1 MPEGGPVEIE
11 ALSARARERY
21 ADFGNA
27 KVDTVTLQL
36 RLMVS
41 IGVALLVSL
50 ALGATLTF
58 WHAGYKVQTEVQ
70 AAIAV
75 GAHVAQ
81 SAVHDSEQQDT
92 NRRDR
97 VTKLIGEFDGDR
109 HVRAYLLDRDDLVLL
124 ASTPEPP
131 TDAAP
136 AWFQRLLGGEPR
148 KLQVSL
154 PAEFGNYGSVVL
166 ATDPSNELA
175 EAWDDTELALAVL
188 ATFCMLVLGVVYWT
202 LARGLRPLQDLSAA
216 FARVGR
222 GDYGSSVRE
231 SGPVEL
237 ARIGREFNQMVGR
250 LSIMR
255 RQNSHLSEQLRN
267 VQEEERAGL
276 ARELH
281 DEIGPF
287 LFAVGLDVVSIHQM
301 AKTDLS
307 LQLALA
313 PRLEAIRD
321 AVAHMQKHL
330 KVILGRLRP
339 IALFDLG
346 LPRAID
352 DIVDFWRARYPNV
365 TFDVRVCGETLGE
378 QLEAAVYQIVRESL
392 SNALR
397 HSHPSR
403 IDILVELTVNDTIAI
418 SVIDDGGGMPPAGP
432 AIGFGITGMQERA
445 ALLGGTLSVGDRV
458 DAKGVVVGARLP
470 LDRPAEGDPL
480 KSRETVS
487 A

>member
-1 MPEGGPVEIE
+1 MLGP
-11 ALSARARERY
+11 LRH
-21 ADFGNA
+21 A
-27 KVDTVTLQL
+27 KVDKVTLRL
-36 RLMVS
+36 RLIVS
-41 IGVALLVSL
+41 IGLALLASL
-50 ALGATLTF
+50 ALGAALTF

-81 SAVHDSEQQDT
+81 SAVYDSEQQGT
-92 NRRDR
+92 KRSER
-97 VTKLIGEFDGDR
+97 VTQLIGEFDGDR
-109 HVRAYLLDRDDLVLL
+109 HVRAYLLDRDSRVLL

-136 AWFQRLLGGEPR
+136 AWFQKLLGGEPR

-175 EAWDDTELALAVL
+175 EAWDDTGLALAVL

-216 FARVGR
+216 FARIGR
-222 GDYGSSVRE
+222 GDYGSSVPE

-237 ARIGREFNQMVGR
+237 ARIGREFNQMVEH
-250 LSIMR
+250 LSTVR
-255 RQNSHLSEQLRN
+255 RQNSRLNVQLRN

-287 LFAVGLDVVSIHQM
+287 LFAVGLDVSSIHQI
-301 AKTDLS
+301 AKNDQP
-307 LQLALA
+307 LQVLLE

-321 AVAHMQKHL
+321 AVAHMQKHIRM
-330 KVILGRLRP
+330 ILGRLRP

-346 LPRAID
+346 LPHAID
-352 DIVDFWRARYPNV
+352 NIVDFWRARYPNV
-365 TFDVRVCGETLGE
+365 TFDVRVCREGLGDR
-378 QLEAAVYQIVRESL
+378 LEEPVYQIVRESL

-397 HSHPSR
+397 HGHPIR
-403 IDILVELTVNDTIAI
+403 IEIEIGSADNDTIAI
-418 SVIDDGGGMPPAGP
+418 NVSDDGGGMSPTGSS
-432 AIGFGITGMQERA
+432 IGFGITGMQERA
-445 ALLGGTLSVGDRV
+445 ALLGGTLSVCDRV
-458 DAKGVVVGARLP
+458 DAKGVVVSARLP
-470 LDRPAEGDPL
+470 LDRTAEREAS

>member
-1 MPEGGPVEIE
+1 
-11 ALSARARERY
+11 
-21 ADFGNA
+21 
-27 KVDTVTLQL
+27 
-36 RLMVS
+36 
-41 IGVALLVSL
+41 
-50 ALGATLTF
+50 
-58 WHAGYKVQTEVQ
+58 
-70 AAIAV
+70 
-75 GAHVAQ
+75 
-81 SAVHDSEQQDT
+81 
-92 NRRDR
+92 

-109 HVRAYLLDRDDLVLL
+109 HVRAYLLDRDNLVLL

-136 AWFQRLLGGEPR
+136 AWFQKLLGGEPQR
-148 KLQVSL
+148 VRVSL

-166 ATDPSNELA
+166 TTDPSNELV
-175 EAWDDTELALAVL
+175 EAWDDTGLALAVL

-202 LARGLRPLQDLSAA
+202 LAKGLRPLQDLSAA

-222 GDYGSSVRE
+222 GDYGSSVPE
-231 SGPVEL
+231 SGPVEV
-237 ARIGREFNQMVGR
+237 ARIGREFNQMVEH
-250 LSIMR
+250 LSTMS
-255 RQNSHLSEQLRN
+255 RQNSRLSEQLRN

-287 LFAVGLDVVSIHQM
+287 LFAVGLDVSSIHQI
-301 AKTDLS
+301 AKTDRS

-339 IALFDLG
+339 ITLFDLG
-346 LPRAID
+346 LPHAID
-352 DIVDFWRARYPNV
+352 NIVDFWRARYPNV
-365 TFDVRVCGETLGE
+365 TFDVRVCRVTLGE
-378 QLEAAVYQIVRESL
+378 RLEDGVYQIVRESL

-397 HSHPSR
+397 HGYPSR
-403 IDILVELTVNDTIAI
+403 VGIEIELADGDTIAI
-418 SVIDDGGGMPPAGP
+418 SVIDDGGGMPPAGS

-445 ALLGGTLSVGDRV
+445 ALLGGTLSVCDRV
-458 DAKGVVVGARLP
+458 DAKGVVVSARLP
-470 LDRPAEGDPL
+470 LDRPAEGDPS

>member
-1 MPEGGPVEIE
+1 MLGRLRQREGQ
-11 ALSARARERY
+11 
-21 ADFGNA
+21 
-27 KVDTVTLQL
+27 KVTLRL
-36 RLMVS
+36 RLIVS
-41 IGVALLVSL
+41 IGVALLASL
-50 ALGATLTF
+50 ALGAALTF
-58 WHAGYKVQTEVQ
+58 WHAGHKVQTEVQ

-75 GAHVAQ
+75 GAHVAR
-81 SAVHDSEQQDT
+81 SAVDDSEQQGT

-109 HVRAYLLDRDDLVLL
+109 HVRAYLLDRDNLVLL

-131 TDAAP
+131 TDPAP
-136 AWFQRLLGGEPR
+136 AWFQKLLAGEPR
-148 KLQVSL
+148 RVQVSL
-154 PAEFGNYGSVVL
+154 PAEFGNYGGVVL

-175 EAWDDTELALAVL
+175 EAWDDTGLALAVL
-188 ATFCMLVLGVVYWT
+188 ATFCTLVLGVVYWT
-202 LARGLRPLQDLSAA
+202 LTRGLRPLQDLSVA

-222 GDYGSSVRE
+222 GDYGAGVRE

-237 ARIGREFNQMVGR
+237 ARIGREFNQMVEH
-250 LSIMR
+250 LSAMR
-255 RQNSHLSEQLRN
+255 RQNSRLSEQLRN

-287 LFAVGLDVVSIHQM
+287 LFAVGLDVSSIHQI
-301 AKTDLS
+301 AKTDRS

-346 LPRAID
+346 LPHAID
-352 DIVDFWRARYPNV
+352 NIVDFWRARYPNV
-365 TFDVRVCGETLGE
+365 TFDVRVCRETLGE
-378 QLEAAVYQIVRESL
+378 RLEEVVYQIVRESL

-397 HSHPSR
+397 HGHPSR
-403 IDILVELTVNDTIAI
+403 IEIEIESAADGTIAI
-418 SVIDDGGGMPPAGP
+418 GVTDDGGGMPADA

-445 ALLGGTLSVGDRV
+445 ALLGGTLSVCDRA
-458 DAKGVVVGARLP
+458 DAKGVVVSARLP
-470 LDRPAEGDPL
+470 PDRPAEDDPA

>member
-1 MPEGGPVEIE
+1 MLGP
-11 ALSARARERY
+11 LRY
-21 ADFGNA
+21 A
-27 KVDTVTLQL
+27 KVGKVTLRL
-36 RLMVS
+36 RLIVS
-41 IGVALLVSL
+41 IGVALLASL
-50 ALGATLTF
+50 ALGAALTF

-81 SAVHDSEQQDT
+81 SAIDDSEQQGT

-97 VTKLIGEFDGDR
+97 ITQLIGEFDGDR
-109 HVRAYLLDRDDLVLL
+109 HLRASLLDRDNLVLL

-136 AWFQRLLGGEPR
+136 AWFQKLLGGEPR
-148 KLQVSL
+148 KVQVSL
-154 PAEFGNYGSVVL
+154 PVEFGNYGSVVL
-166 ATDPSNELA
+166 ATDASNELA
-175 EAWDDTELALAVL
+175 EAWDDTGLALAVL

-202 LARGLRPLQDLSAA
+202 LARALRPLQDLSVA

-222 GDYGSSVRE
+222 GDYGSSVPE
-231 SGPVEL
+231 NGPVEL
-237 ARIGREFNQMVGR
+237 ARIGREFNQMVEH
-250 LSIMR
+250 LSTVR
-255 RQNSHLSEQLRN
+255 RQNSRLNVQLRN

-287 LFAVGLDVVSIHQM
+287 LFAVGLDVSSIHQI
-301 AKTDLS
+301 AKTDRS
-307 LQLALA
+307 LQLVLE

-346 LPRAID
+346 LSHAID
-352 DIVDFWRARYPNV
+352 NIVDFWRARYPNV
-365 TFDVRVCGETLGE
+365 TFDVRVCRESLGE
-378 QLEAAVYQIVRESL
+378 PLENAVYQIVRESL

-397 HSHPSR
+397 HGHPSR
-403 IDILVELTVNDTIAI
+403 IEIEIELADGHTIAANV
-418 SVIDDGGGMPPAGP
+418 SDDGGGMPPAGST
-432 AIGFGITGMQERA
+432 IGFGITGMQERA
-445 ALLGGTLSVGDRV
+445 ALLGGTLSVCDRI
-458 DAKGVVVGARLP
+458 DTKGVVVSARLP
-470 LDRPAEGDPL
+470 LDRPAEGDPS